1 MEEPGKVMTIAGDR
15 AEVEVTPG
23 DACAHCGASGFC
35 NWSGRK
41 YRLVAARNPVGARV
55 GDRVVVR
62 TPEQGRYRSAVVVF
76 GLPVA
81 MMVIGIVVGSLVWGD
96 VGAAICAGAGLAVAL
111 GVLKVLDKVAA
122 RSGRSLPEVIR
133 IVDRNEPT
141 GGSDE
146 ETDAGGAGR
155 DAGDGRHDRL
165 R

>member
-1 MEEPGKVMTIAGDR
+1 MEEPGKVVTATGDR
-15 AEVEVTPG
+15 AEVEVVPG

-35 NWSGRK
+35 NWSGRT
-41 YRLVAARNPVGARV
+41 YRLVAARNPVGALV

-81 MMVIGIVVGSLVWGD
+81 MMVVGIVVGSLVWGD
-96 VGAAICAGAGLAVAL
+96 VGAAICAGIGLAVAL
-111 GVLKVLDKVAA
+111 GVLKVLDRAAA
-122 RSGRSLPEVIR
+122 RTGRSLPEVIR

-141 GGSDE
+141 GGNDE
-146 ETDAGGAGR
+146 ESDAGGADG
-155 DAGDGRHDRL
+155 DAGDGRHDRV